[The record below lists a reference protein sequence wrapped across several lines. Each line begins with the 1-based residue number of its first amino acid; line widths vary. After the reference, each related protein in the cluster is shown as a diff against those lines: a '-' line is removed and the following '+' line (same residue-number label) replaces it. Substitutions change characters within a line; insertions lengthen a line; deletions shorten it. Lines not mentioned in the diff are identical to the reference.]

1 MPVQMLPMFD
11 GHDPRWKK
19 GKPLM
24 KRLFDIPHRHAMSDA
39 EFMACQSFI
48 DDTLMMSD
56 WPRDNFQRECEFM
69 KMIRKSYMGSTE
81 LGLNVPWRVLK
92 AKYDRDNRDMS
103 SHEPC
108 FRVLPSFKEMDD
120 KCYIAFFE
128 LDSLDQRTRKTDWV
142 EFTDDYVRSIA

>member
-1 MPVQMLPMFD
+1 MLPMFD

-24 KRLFDIPHRHAMSDA
+24 KRLFDIPSNHAMSDA

-56 WPRDNFQRECEFM
+56 WPRDNFQRECEFL
-69 KMIRKSYMGSTE
+69 KMIRKSYEGSTE
-81 LGLNVPWRVLK
+81 LGLNVPWRILK
-92 AKYDRDNRDMS
+92 AKYDHDNHDMS
-103 SHEPC
+103 SREPF
-108 FRVLPSFKEMDD
+108 FRVLPSFKEIIE

-128 LDSLDQRTRKTDWV
+128 IDSLSQRTRKTEWV
-142 EFTDDYVRSIA
+142 EFNYDFVRSIA